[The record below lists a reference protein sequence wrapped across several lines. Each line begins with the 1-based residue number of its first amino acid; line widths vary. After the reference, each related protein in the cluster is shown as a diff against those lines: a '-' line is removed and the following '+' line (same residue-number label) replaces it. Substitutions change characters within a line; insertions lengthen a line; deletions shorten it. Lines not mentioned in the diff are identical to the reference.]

1 MNTDD
6 IRQLLEDL
14 GYTVMFRTDGWTEC
28 LVTGHEERWLGRGP
42 DEESTL
48 RDIERQMF
56 PSHAARSLLVGTRP
70 AVPVSEPYVATPEAN
85 VTVEPPEYVGDFE
98 TEVETTTH
106 EVVEMQTGEVVS
118 SEEKITVTP
127 VEPEPE
133 PEPAMSGTYVY
144 PDEDPAP
151 PEPEEPSEADVTKE
165 EALEIVAGI
174 DDEITDGLD
183 DVALMATLHQ
193 RLHIAAWIFRARAV
207 QEKFPT
213 DGEVEEAVHQIAL
226 RLTGLCK
233 VYWPGSVRALQIY
246 TTPMQALEGLLRTPK
261 TPLKWAES
269 AEIMEAHIEQ
279 VEGDKQRDE
288 FGWRDR
294 AQCKPSPPSPD
305 AVLAEAVA
313 KIEAVVGPVG
323 EPLDDKRRKVAADH
337 IVSELETLVMAA
349 HLMRWVR
356 RTTQQPKLWGKAM
369 GALRWASRQPRD
381 RASVRTLQDV
391 IADEHRPGRSWAE
404 LLGRDPRVNEKNRAR
419 KQVMENLPQP
429 TWLEEDL
436 MAWLH
441 KAFQAFS
448 NPQIA
453 KLAADVREQIMEFTN
468 ADFADADRN
477 TRSRLRKLQAIFR
490 VQQDVTAVELPDV
503 SDVSDDEPVAA
514 APKGPDPAQLL
525 LARVQEITE
534 GKRVLFVTNRDD
546 ERLRLDLERDLKCDV
561 TLKDGGNPRTMRSVI
576 KSVDGDKYDFVLM
589 ATGFNNHSA
598 DVSLCRAAKLEGIPY
613 VRVQK
618 GRLAATV
625 RALGRAFNVSSERK
639 AADETPVAHAG

>member
-1 MNTDD
+1 MSTED
-6 IRQLLEDL
+6 IKQFLGSL
-14 GYTVMFRTDGWTEC
+14 GYEILVRVDGWTEC
-28 LVTGHEERWLGRGP
+28 LVTGPDERWLGRGS
-42 DEESTL
+42 DEGGAL
-48 RDIERQMF
+48 RDVERQMF
-56 PSHAARSLLVGTRP
+56 PSHAARSLLLQIRP
-70 AVPVSEPYVATPEAN
+70 AVPTADTAPENVVVEEPECVEDLAPEA
-85 VTVEPPEYVGDFE
+85 
-98 TEVETTTH
+98 TTH
-106 EVVEMQTGEVVS
+106 EAVILENEKTATSVVFSM
-118 SEEKITVTP
+118 P
-127 VEPEPE
+127 APE

-144 PDEDPAP
+144 PDDDPAP
-151 PEPEEPSEADVTKE
+151 PKIEEPEEPDVTKE

-174 DDEITDGLD
+174 NDEITDGLD
-183 DVALMATLHQ
+183 DVAVMSTLHQ

-207 QEKFPT
+207 QERFPR
-213 DGEVEEAVHQIAL
+213 DDEVEEAVHQIAV

-233 VYWPGSVRALQIY
+233 VYWPGSVRALQVY

-279 VEGDKQRDE
+279 VEGDKSRDE

-294 AQCKPSPPSPD
+294 AQCNPAPPNPE

-313 KIEAVVGPVG
+313 KIEAVVGSVG
-323 EPLDDKRRKVAADH
+323 EPLDDKRRKVASDH
-337 IVSELETLVMAA
+337 ILSELETLVMAA
-349 HLMRWVR
+349 HLMRWAR
-356 RTTQQPKLWGKAM
+356 RSMQDPQLWGKAM

-381 RASVRTLQDV
+381 RGAVHALQDV
-391 IADEHRPGRSWAE
+391 IADEHRPSRPWAE
-404 LLGRDPRVNEKNRAR
+404 LLGRDPRVNEKNRLR
-419 KQVMENLPQP
+419 KQVMDNAPQP
-429 TWLEEDL
+429 EWLEEDL

-453 KLAADVREQIMEFTN
+453 KLAAAVREQVMGLTN

-490 VQQDVTAVELPDV
+490 VQQDVTSVELPDV
-503 SDVSDDEPVAA
+503 SDVAEDEMVEAA
-514 APKGPDPAQLL
+514 SKRVDPAQVLL
-525 LARVQEITE
+525 SRVQEITR
-534 GKRVLFVTNRDD
+534 GRHVLFVTNRDD
-546 ERLRLDLERDLKCDV
+546 QRLRQDLERDLECDV
-561 TLKDGGNPRTMRSVI
+561 TLKDGGNPRTMKAVL

-598 DVSLCRAAKLEGIPY
+598 DASLCRAAKLEGIPY

-618 GRLAATV
+618 GRLASTI